1 MDPFGKTSHCRG
13 LHSSGKNSPHQL
25 SMHIGQP
32 VLASLVLEGQL
43 LVVDA
48 QQMENRRIEVMH
60 MDRVL
65 CNVVA
70 EIIGLTIT
78 DSAFYASTGHPGRET
93 TWVVITAVI
102 KSIVGLEVLSIGGP
116 AKFAGKYNQCIFKQS
131 TPL

>member
-70 EIIGLTIT
+70 EIIGAAMHMPLLPVSYTHLTLPT
-78 DSAFYASTGHPGRET
+78 KR
-93 TWVVITAVI
+93 
-102 KSIVGLEVLSIGGP
+102 IV
-116 AKFAGKYNQCIFKQS
+116 
-131 TPL
+131 